1 MKKKELK
8 NLAKKIADA
17 EYIIQTSD
25 DKKKVA
31 KAQQEIFELSG
42 HVESLDDMT
51 VIDELVQEIL
61 SQKSVKPV
69 NSPFSFLFFT
79 ILSTG

>member
-31 KAQQEIFELSG
+31 KAQQEIFELSR

-61 SQKSVKPV
+61 SQKS
-69 NSPFSFLFFT
+69 
-79 ILSTG
+79 

>member
-31 KAQQEIFELSG
+31 KAQQEIFEPSG

-61 SQKSVKPV
+61 SQKS
-69 NSPFSFLFFT
+69 
-79 ILSTG
+79 

>member
-25 DKKKVA
+25 DKKAVA
-31 KAQQEIFELSG
+31 KAQDSIMELSG
-42 HVESLDDMT
+42 KVNSVEDMLALD
-51 VIDELVQEIL
+51 EFVQEL
-61 SQKSVKPV
+61 LEEK
-69 NSPFSFLFFT
+69 NLT
-79 ILSTG
+79 

>member
-17 EYIIQTSD
+17 EYIVQTSD

-31 KAQQEIFELSG
+31 KSQQEIFELSG

-61 SQKSVKPV
+61 SQKS
-69 NSPFSFLFFT
+69 
-79 ILSTG
+79 